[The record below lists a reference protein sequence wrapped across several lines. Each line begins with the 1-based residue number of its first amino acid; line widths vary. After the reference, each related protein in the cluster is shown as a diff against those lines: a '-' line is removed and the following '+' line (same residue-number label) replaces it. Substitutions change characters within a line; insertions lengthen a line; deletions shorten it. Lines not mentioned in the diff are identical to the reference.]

1 MSRSALVKQITV
13 SMYSNVLVTTMTGGV
28 MGRRWRTTSKD
39 GGDSDSEEKSA
50 APRAL
55 PAHLLAPPASPQ
67 PHKTK
72 ARRPYKRPSFSSL
85 ITDDSSVAAGHRRW
99 WPPIDDDLLDQAAD
113 KPLEHQ

>member
-13 SMYSNVLVTTMTGGV
+13 SNVLVTTMAGGV

-39 GGDSDSEEKSA
+39 GGDSDEEKTAA

-55 PAHLLAPPASPQ
+55 PSHLLAPPAPPQ
-67 PHKTK
+67 PHKGQ

-85 ITDDSSVAAGHRRW
+85 VTDESPVAAGHRRW
-99 WPPIDDDLLDQAAD
+99 WPPIDDDPLDQVGD